1 LAPGTGGVKELYHQ
15 EFARRF
21 AEAGIAALLFDYPSF
36 GTSGGEP
43 QQPNAGATPRPIRG
57 HRAVAACTIRLPG
70 SYQRAERACDDN
82 HLQQAHTRV
91 TADTFPILNGLSIK
105 RVVINPG
112 AMRTPHWHANANE
125 LTYCLSGTSL
135 ISVLDSGSQF
145 SSFTVSAGE
154 MFHIDSGS
162 LHHIENIG
170 DEVAEFIIAF
180 RHERPEDFGLGA
192 AFGAMTDAVLGNTY
206 DLPASDFAAIHR
218 DTSDRALAARAG
230 DPVVP
235 TTAYFSDSHK
245 FAVESQSAPI
255 SIAVGSARLA
265 RVQFWSALKDL
276 AMYSLRI
283 REDGMRE
290 PHWHPI
296 TAEMG
301 YVHRG
306 SARMTVMDPDGS
318 LDTWHLKEGDVYF
331 VPRAYPHHIEV
342 VGSDDIHFLI
352 FFDQPTPGDIG
363 YRASASAYSRA
374 VLAATF
380 NTHMAALPAFP
391 FTNSDPLIVTRN
403 NPVDEYA
410 MGEKHEVQL
419 SGRSAGPL
427 CS

>member
-1 LAPGTGGVKELYHQ
+1 VTTAYSRH
-15 EFARRF
+15 A
-21 AEAGIAALLFDYPSF
+21 
-36 GTSGGEP
+36 TSLTHGDVVEES
-43 QQPNAGATPRPIRG
+43 N
-57 HRAVAACTIRLPG
+57 LG
-70 SYQRAERACDDN
+70 SI
-82 HLQQAHTRV
+82 TRV
-91 TADTFPILNGLSIK
+91 TADNFPILSGLSIK
-105 RVVINPG
+105 RVLVNPG

-125 LTYCLSGTSL
+125 LTYCLSGASL
-135 ISVLDSGSQF
+135 VSVLDSGSRF

-180 RHERPEDFGLGA
+180 RSERPEDFGLAG

-206 DLPASDFAAIHR
+206 GLEASDFAGSRR
-218 DTSDRALAARAG
+218 DTTDRPLAAREG

-235 TTAYFSDSHK
+235 STAHFSDPHK
-245 FAVESQSAPI
+245 FDVKSQSAPI

-265 RVQFWSALKDL
+265 RVQFWPALKDL
-276 AMYSLRI
+276 SMYSLRI

-306 SARMTVMDPDGS
+306 LARMTLMDPDGS
-318 LDTWHLKEGDVYF
+318 VDTWYLKEGDVYF
-331 VPRAYPHHIEV
+331 IPRAYPHHIEV
-342 VGSDDIHFLI
+342 VGSNDIHFLI

-363 YRASASAYSRA
+363 YRASVSAYSRE

-380 NTHMAALPAFP
+380 NTHIADLPAFP
-391 FTNSDPLIVTRN
+391 FTNSDPLIVPRV
-403 NPVDEYA
+403 NPVDRYGT
-410 MGEKHEVQL
+410 GEKVPA
-419 SGRSAGPL
+419 S
-427 CS
+427 